1 MRKYLL
7 AIASSALSVGALA
20 QDPSPEVDE
29 SIDEIV
35 VVGGK
40 KPGDQLDVD
49 ALYEA
54 QLRERLMKD
63 LEALQKE
70 EQEGRWAS
78 NTAGVVE
85 VSSRMSLGYDPE
97 EEARMRRETDFMD
110 VQYETVKPASLF
122 RVEF

>member
-49 ALYEA
+49 ALYETVMRPG
-54 QLRERLMKD
+54 LRK
-63 LEALQKE
+63 
-70 EQEGRWAS
+70 
-78 NTAGVVE
+78 
-85 VSSRMSLGYDPE
+85 
-97 EEARMRRETDFMD
+97 
-110 VQYETVKPASLF
+110 
-122 RVEF
+122 